1 MVVQRYI
8 ASWLKIDNS
17 STRLPKCKFNKM
29 LPSNSRSFKNKQQN
43 SKSLHLTREYS
54 SLVSK
59 LKKHNIAVLPLRDF
73 HRKDQCIP
81 RNAGMEQRHIPEDP
95 NYYCR
100 ILPTIISSFR
110 LLISFFNSVMSSLT
124 VSTS

>member
-1 MVVQRYI
+1 
-8 ASWLKIDNS
+8 
-17 STRLPKCKFNKM
+17 M
-29 LPSNSRSFKNKQQN
+29 LPSKSRSFKNKQQN

-59 LKKHNIAVLPLRDF
+59 LKKLNIAVFPLRDF
-73 HRKDQCIP
+73 HRKDLYITG
-81 RNAGMEQRHIPEDP
+81 NVGMEQRHLPEDP

-124 VSTS
+124 VPTS